1 MRVRHLDL
9 ESSIIEVS
17 QICSADVTDIYQCFS
32 LRIDDASV
40 LLYDKALRLGCTNFE
55 PDGFDGRIVSDL

>member
-9 ESSIIEVS
+9 ESSIVEVS
-17 QICSADVTDIYQCFS
+17 QICRTDVTDINQSFS
-32 LRIDDASV
+32 QRFDDTSV
-40 LLYDKALRLGCTNFE
+40 LLYDKTLWLGGTNFE